1 MLKSCRKYGVLVA
14 GNLLW
19 IMVKI
24 GCSKD
29 WKTGKNRERIWRI
42 YEEHE
47 EHFECDEEQW
57 RIGFR
62 SLKGQGSKIFGV

>member
-1 MLKSCRKYGVLVA
+1 MLKSCRKDGVLEA
-14 GNLLW
+14 TNLLW

-24 GCSKD
+24 GCWKD
-29 WKTGKNRERIWRI
+29 WKTGKNREGIRRI

-57 RIGFR
+57 RTGLR
-62 SLKGQGSKIFGV
+62 S